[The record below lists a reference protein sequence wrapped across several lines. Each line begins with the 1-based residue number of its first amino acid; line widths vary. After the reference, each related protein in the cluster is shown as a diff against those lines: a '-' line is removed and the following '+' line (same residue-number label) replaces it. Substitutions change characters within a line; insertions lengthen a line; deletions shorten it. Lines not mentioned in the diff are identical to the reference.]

1 MHAQVGETGIIRA
14 DQNGVTVY
22 VQANAGEASYEYE
35 FDRSMRITKVRTT
48 SQTIME
54 HLRLKK
60 EGNLCSVAGDQYLD
74 AMGEAARY
82 WDGRSWVPYQEF
94 VQSHNFSLR

>member
-1 MHAQVGETGIIRA
+1 
-14 DQNGVTVY
+14 
-22 VQANAGEASYEYE
+22 
-35 FDRSMRITKVRTT
+35 
-48 SQTIME
+48 ME

-60 EGNLCSVAGDQYLD
+60 EGTFAVGWNQYLD